1 MDLRTRTRTRTR
13 TRARAHSASKCDVCT
28 SPFSP
33 APSFKRPGSRGRGTR
48 RAAAFSPGASPQFH
62 KVARSQSPVSRAATV
77 TSAPPLGSS
86 PKYPAS
92 ASRAPSKARD
102 STEEWMDSVEELLKS
117 SPPGQ
122 AAGEDLARS
131 LGSIVGEGQKDEDNT
146 FTQSMRLLDQ
156 LTDAVKNYN
165 HQVKEDLR
173 ASVEAAIRAQEYEG
187 ECEMEEFAGER
198 DPEVLREDPKGATC
212 ADSSLNV
219 SYRPAGFSDVSTDD
233 LEDIFMAP
241 ECRRCGDLFNH
252 FLSRNGIPR
261 CGCWSGDSEEDAEHH
276 LHRLEDL
283 HL

>member
-1 MDLRTRTRTRTR
+1 
-13 TRARAHSASKCDVCT
+13 
-28 SPFSP
+28 
-33 APSFKRPGSRGRGTR
+33 
-48 RAAAFSPGASPQFH
+48 
-62 KVARSQSPVSRAATV
+62 
-77 TSAPPLGSS
+77 
-86 PKYPAS
+86 
-92 ASRAPSKARD
+92 
-102 STEEWMDSVEELLKS
+102 MDSVEELLKS

-131 LGSIVGEGQKDEDNT
+131 LGSIVGEGQKDEDNA

-156 LTDAVKNYN
+156 LTDAVRNYN

-173 ASVEAAIRAQEYEG
+173 APVEAAIRAQEYEG

-252 FLSRNGIPR
+252 FLSRNGIPQ